1 MRIVTLANG
10 KSLQAPN
17 FLLSPEEGIYAKAII
32 NAGSPI
38 DWVNYIAYSN
48 SEHNYLFDEDNL
60 IADMQQ
66 AGFQD
71 SQLREFG
78 HELDFRAGL
87 KASIYAEATN
97 SSGQTEHPSSTLEI
111 GRAHV

>member
-1 MRIVTLANG
+1 MQRVTLTNG
-10 KSLQAPN
+10 ETLQVPD
-17 FLLSPEEGIYAKAII
+17 FLLSPEEGIYAKAVI
-32 NAGSPI
+32 NTGSPI

-48 SEHNYLFDEDNL
+48 SEHKYLFDEDNL
-60 IADMQQ
+60 IAHMQQ

-87 KASIYAEATN
+87 NASIYAEATK
-97 SSGQTEHPSSTLEI
+97 SSGQTEQPTSTL
-111 GRAHV
+111 VKF